1 MNPIIKLSLT
11 NTNKIIF
18 TFINYDSD
26 NNNDIWYENNQN
38 NFNNDNDGIIC
49 GKRKEY
55 NSVQIGEKL
64 SITDLLG
71 ELDIIKKQNNIA
83 LNKMNKLNNTNK
95 KFNDDYKILEE
106 NFRITLSKI

>member
-1 MNPIIKLSLT
+1 MKIT
-11 NTNKIIF
+11 KIISVMIMTELF
-18 TFINYDSD
+18 VVKEKN
-26 NNNDIWYENNQN
+26 
-38 NFNNDNDGIIC
+38 IIQF
-49 GKRKEY
+49 KQVKF
-55 NSVQIGEKL
+55 

-83 LNKMNKLNNTNK
+83 LNKMNKLNNMNK